1 MSYRIDSH
9 EFKQSYYKMPNS
21 SKMGFLITMRN
32 KLLSGE
38 VSVNKITWLDD
49 LISFIENELKFLKEY
64 PLPEIRFNSF
74 DLVPFEPFNNLNTNT
89 DNEEKIT
96 PTVLGQQKNK
106 MSMKDHDKIVH
117 EFKEMPYERQIAII
131 YARNFYSKIEEY
143 PFYRF
148 ETNKEL
154 MRGMILKY
162 KIEDID
168 VYNCLIEQLF
178 THYSQYIEILP
189 LDNKDFREFYD
200 EIQELYVKV
209 LHYKKNLFP

>member
-1 MSYRIDSH
+1 
-9 EFKQSYYKMPNS
+9 
-21 SKMGFLITMRN
+21 
-32 KLLSGE
+32 
-38 VSVNKITWLDD
+38 
-49 LISFIENELKFLKEY
+49 
-64 PLPEIRFNSF
+64 
-74 DLVPFEPFNNLNTNT
+74 
-89 DNEEKIT
+89 
-96 PTVLGQQKNK
+96 
-106 MSMKDHDKIVH
+106 MKDHDKIVH

-131 YARNFYSKIEEY
+131 YARNFYFKIEEY

-189 LDNKDFREFYD
+189 LDNKYFREFHD
-200 EIQELYVKV
+200 EIQELYVEV
-209 LHYKKNLFP
+209 LHYRKKSIPLVSELKSKKESTTARAFFYFCLKEKGLFKIEETNRKSYLKKIGVTHGHGKDGESFYKIFNNLNIKTLENNTLTETIEMLENYFKENENLKKNEVIEYVKSHIK